1 MANPNADVDV
11 PDMAPES
18 EMTHDQVDK
27 ALEGC
32 MNLENDSYRKGW
44 NEGRERV
51 NDEAFES
58 GKQYGY
64 SISVVWITA

>member
-1 MANPNADVDV
+1 MP
-11 PDMAPES
+11 
-18 EMTHDQVDK
+18 HDQVDK

-64 SISVVWITA
+64 TISMVWVTV